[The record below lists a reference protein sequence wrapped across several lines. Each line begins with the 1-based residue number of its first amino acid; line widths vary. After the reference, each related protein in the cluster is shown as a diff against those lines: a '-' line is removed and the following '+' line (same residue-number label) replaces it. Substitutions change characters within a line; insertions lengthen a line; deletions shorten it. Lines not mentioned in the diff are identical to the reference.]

1 LSADGRYSEEDVV
14 NMECAP
20 TMRANTIAVRR
31 KWGRRIA
38 IPVAI
43 AAALIVLPAIAAFA
57 ADPSV
62 QIGEVIKTSGTT
74 VLGLNNLWIIVSAVL
89 VIFMQAG
96 FALVETGFCRAK
108 HAAHVVSTNFAI
120 FGLGFVGFFI
130 VGYAIMFSGYSF
142 VPTNGSFGYN
152 HALSVDRLVGWG
164 NWTFLWGRTGFGL
177 SGLAYSVPVAAFF
190 LYMVAFMDTTA
201 TIPTGAMAERWK
213 WKAFVGWGL
222 FCGALY
228 YPIFGGWTWG
238 GGWLAQLGRNWDLG
252 FGYVDFA
259 GSGVVH
265 AMGGVAGLAGALV
278 LGARIGKYG
287 PDGKPRTLAAHN
299 IPMAFLG
306 TFILLVGWFGF
317 NAGSTLAATDLRFT
331 IVATNTAIAAAFGAT
346 IAMFYCMWRMG
357 KPDPGMMANGMLA
370 GLVAITAPC
379 AFVQPWAAAII
390 GSIAAVL
397 VVESVFFFERKGV
410 DDPVGAI
417 SVHGTCGIWG
427 VLTIAIFAD
436 GRYGAGWNGTPGHG
450 TAGVTGLLYD
460 TSLGFKQLGAQAIG
474 GLVIVLVM
482 GGFAY
487 LFFKVQNAL
496 MKGGIRPTQEV
507 EVAGLDL
514 PEMGVLAYDNLQLR
528 ELDIVGVDE
537 DVVMSGGP
545 SQDPSIGR

>member
-1 LSADGRYSEEDVV
+1 
-14 NMECAP
+14 
-20 TMRANTIAVRR
+20 MRRRIGIVATIAAVL
-31 KWGRRIA
+31 
-38 IPVAI
+38 VLL
-43 AAALIVLPAIAAFA
+43 AAVGAW
-57 ADPSV
+57 ADPSTTV
-62 QIGEVIKTSGTT
+62 TPTKDFIKTVTGPNTA
-74 VLGLNNLWIIVSAVL
+74 LGLNNLWIIVSAVL

-142 VPTNGSFGYN
+142 APFGLN
-152 HALSVDRLVGWG
+152 SALSTDRLIGWG
-164 NWTFLWGRTGFGL
+164 NWTFLWGRSGFAL
-177 SGLAYSVPVAAFF
+177 SGLAYSIPTAAFF

-213 WKAFVGWGL
+213 WNAFVGWGL
-222 FCGALY
+222 FCGAIY

-238 GGWLAQLGRNWDLG
+238 GGWLAQLGNNWDLG

-265 AMGGVAGLAGALV
+265 AMGGIAGLAGALV
-278 LGARIGKYG
+278 LGARIGRYG

-331 IVATNTAIAAAFGAT
+331 VIATNTAIAAAFGAT
-346 IAMFYCMWRMG
+346 VAMFYCMKRMG

-379 AFVQPWAAAII
+379 AFVQPWAAAVI
-390 GSIAAVL
+390 GAVAAVL

-427 VLTIAIFAD
+427 VLCIGIFAD
-436 GRYGAGWNGTPGHG
+436 GRYGALWNATDHG
-450 TAGVTGLLYD
+450 ASGVTGFLYD
-460 TSLGFKQLGAQAIG
+460 TSLGFKQLAAQAIG
-474 GLVIVLVM
+474 AAVIIFVM
-482 GGFAY
+482 GGIVFA
-487 LFFKVQNAL
+487 FFKIQNAI
-496 MKGGIRPTQEV
+496 MKGGIRPTAEIEQ
-507 EVAGLDL
+507 AGLDL
-514 PEMGVLAYDNLQLR
+514 PEMGVLAYDNLQVR
-528 ELDIVGVDE
+528 ELDVVGVE
-537 DVVMSGGP
+537 EEIVMSGGP